1 MESAYKNKIQMIEG
15 RLGPLK
21 DLLSQLDAMLIN
33 PTAKRYLLRPAYSAL
48 SDVENFLLPRSLKA
62 PNPAYTAMWLA
73 MAEFELTKAEERL
86 KYAQDMIAKYGA
98 NLQAITGS

>member
-1 MESAYKNKIQMIEG
+1 VSDEDKIQVIEG

-21 DLLSQLDAMLIN
+21 DLLSRLDEMLVN
-33 PTAKRYLLRPAYSAL
+33 PTAKRYLLRPAYRAL
-48 SDVENFLLPRSLKA
+48 SDVENLLLPRSFTA
-62 PNPAYTAMWLA
+62 PNPAYTAMWLG